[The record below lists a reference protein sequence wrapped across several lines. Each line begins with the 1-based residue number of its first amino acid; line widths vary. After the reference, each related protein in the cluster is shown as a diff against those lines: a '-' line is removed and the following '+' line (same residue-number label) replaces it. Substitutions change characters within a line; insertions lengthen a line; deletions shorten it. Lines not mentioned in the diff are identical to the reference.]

1 MGRKTSH
8 QEEKAVQGELLH
20 YLLGHQEMAIVRR
33 IKGASEKA
41 QTQGGHASGGPLEPN
56 PSPSPDFLRS
66 L

>member
-8 QEEKAVQGELLH
+8 QEEKAVQGESLH

-41 QTQGGHASGGPLEPN
+41 QT
-56 PSPSPDFLRS
+56 
-66 L
+66 